1 LSHIYTGI
9 VFCLI
14 GIFNDA
20 YAQELYRVR
29 SLPCNTPDKNEFSA
43 LPYGKGLI
51 FCSDRPDMSAIK
63 FETTKGAKS
72 LVNLFVIENDS
83 ATKAISS
90 PDFSSIYAHDGPIAF
105 YDNGNRAVLTRT
117 LSDKNKFKSIYK
129 DTKLGLFFFE
139 KREGKWRES
148 GSFPFND
155 LTYSCGQATI
165 NEQGTVMIFSSD
177 MPGSNGGTDLYYS
190 TFNHDDSSWI
200 LPVNLGSII
209 NSSKNEMFPFLHPSG
224 ILYYSSAGKKGKGG
238 LDIFH
243 TAGGYPYSR
252 IVHEVD
258 EVNSDKDDFGFW
270 ASPDFS
276 KGYMTSNREGSD
288 DIYSVSL
295 TPPKFENCVDYE
307 DISYCYEFFEEA
319 SIDVDTIPMVY
330 EWDFGDGIT
339 KKGLS
344 AYHCYKAPG
353 TYIVQLNV
361 FDTVVNALFMNEAR
375 YEMEIADKNQPLIAV
390 PDSANPNKPFYVSA
404 GQARFKDFVIGEYYW
419 DFGDGLNM
427 KGERFPVTLEKAGEY
442 EVILGVTSV
451 PDKNGRS
458 QSRCFKTKLIVST
471 DSIPPQLVDDSSDPA
486 NEKLPGGTQ
495 GTTFVLVED
504 TEGFHITKLK
514 GDGTNISGIN
524 QLPNSVYYLKLD
536 ANGDTLVKKHST
548 DPATRKLLETYL
560 DQAEAPFEVRKDG
573 LVSNNAFL
581 PNDSLKYPVYGLDIK
596 KFYGTIDSLVKSPWQ
611 FTVLPAN
618 IAEALR
624 NLNSQEAGLNTV
636 NNKNNSQYLP
646 QYNAN
651 INVPNDSTVV
661 FHKQVTNNPD
671 NANLINT
678 TQYDTVQHK
687 DVNNN
692 SNQNN
697 NVQNNTNSKDTTR
710 NNANT
715 NNAVVNN
722 NSNQNNNVQNN
733 SNAKDTTRNNA
744 NTNNTVVNNNVN
756 QNNNV
761 QNNTNSKDT
770 TRNNANTNNAVVNNN
785 SNQNNNVQNNTNAK
799 DTTRN
804 NANANNTVVNNNAS
818 QNNNSQNNTVVK
830 DTANNNSR
838 NNTVNNTIVKD
849 TSGVQNSNTV
859 NNNTVVKDTMNNN
872 SHNNANVKDTTN
884 DQQTVNNLNILN
896 NGWKEIDSLK
906 PNNDWKEVD
915 SLRPSID
922 TIDITLED
930 LLKFTH
936 TDLEYKVQIGA
947 YRFPKNFKYD
957 HLKKL
962 GKKDEQLLIEG
973 ITRITLGRFKTM
985 KEAYEF
991 RNIVRKEGINDAF
1004 VTAVFNGKRYY
1015 LYQLK
1020 ELLKAMIPVT
1030 TN

>member
-1 LSHIYTGI
+1 MYS
-9 VFCLI
+9 V
-14 GIFNDA
+14 N
-20 YAQELYRVR
+20 AQELYRVR

-43 LPYGKGLI
+43 LPFGKGII

-72 LVNLFVIENDS
+72 LINLFITESDS
-83 ATKAISS
+83 SSKAISS

-139 KREGKWRES
+139 KKEGKWKEV

-155 LTYSCGQATI
+155 LTYSCGQGTI
-165 NEQGTVMIFSSD
+165 NELGTVMIFSSD

-200 LPVNLGSII
+200 LPVNLGTII

-238 LDIFH
+238 LDVFH
-243 TAGGYPYSR
+243 TIGGYPYTR

-276 KGYMTSNREGSD
+276 KGYMTSNRAGSD
-288 DIYSVSL
+288 DIYAVSL

-307 DISYCYEFFEEA
+307 NISYCYQFFEEA
-319 SIDVDTIPMVY
+319 SINVDTIPMVY
-330 EWDFGDGIT
+330 EWDFGDGVT

-375 YEMEIADKNQPLIAV
+375 YEMEIADKNQPLMVV
-390 PDSANPNKPFYVSA
+390 PDSANPNKPFFVSA
-404 GQARFKDFVIGEYYW
+404 GQARFKDFVIAEYYW

-427 KGERFPVTLEKAGEY
+427 KGERFPVTLEKAGTY
-442 EVILGVTSV
+442 EVILGVTGV
-451 PDKNGRS
+451 PDKNGRAEM
-458 QSRCFKTKLIVST
+458 RCFKTSLVVT
-471 DSIPPQLVDDSSDPA
+471 NDSIPPQLVDDSSDPA

-504 TEGFHITKLK
+504 AEGFHVTKLK
-514 GDGTNISGIN
+514 GDGTNNSGIN
-524 QLPNSVYYLKLD
+524 QLPNSIYYLKLD

-548 DPATRKLLETYL
+548 DPESRKLLETYL

-581 PNDSLKYPVYGLDIK
+581 PSDSLKYPVYSSDIK
-596 KFYGTIDSLVKSPWQ
+596 KFYNSMDSLVKSSWQ

-624 NLNSQEAGLNTV
+624 DLNAQEAGLNTV
-636 NNKNNSQYLP
+636 NNKNNNQYLP

-661 FHKQVTNNPD
+661 FHKQVTNNAN
-671 NANLINT
+671 NANSNNT
-678 TQYDTVQHK
+678 TQYDTVQHT
-687 DVNNN
+687 DIN
-692 SNQNN
+692 
-697 NVQNNTNSKDTTR
+697 
-710 NNANT
+710 
-715 NNAVVNN
+715 
-722 NSNQNNNVQNN
+722 
-733 SNAKDTTRNNA
+733 NNA
-744 NTNNTVVNNNVN
+744 NTNNTVVNNNSN
-756 QNNNV
+756 QNNNSQNDTTV
-761 QNNTNSKDT
+761 KDTSNSQANNNTNNNSIQNNNTVVKDT
-770 TRNNANTNNAVVNNN
+770 TSNNSLNNTVNNNTMVKDTTGNANNN
-785 SNQNNNVQNNTNAK
+785 SNQNNTVVRDTSNNNSQNNTVNNNTVK
-799 DTTRN
+799 DTTSN
-804 NANANNTVVNNNAS
+804 
-818 QNNNSQNNTVVK
+818 QNNNSQNNTVK
-830 DTANNNSR
+830 DTSNNQNNNSQ
-838 NNTVNNTIVKD
+838 NNT
-849 TSGVQNSNTV
+849 
-859 NNNTVVKDTMNNN
+859 
-872 SHNNANVKDTTN
+872 AKDTTN
-884 DQQTVNNLNILN
+884 NQNSNNLNILN
-896 NGWKEIDSLK
+896 NGIVEIDSI
-906 PNNDWKEVD
+906 
-915 SLRPSID
+915 RPSID
-922 TIDITLED
+922 TIDIVLDD
-930 LLKFTH
+930 LLRFTH
-936 TDLEYKVQIGA
+936 PDLEYKVQIGA
-947 YRFPKNFKYD
+947 YRFPQNFKYD

-962 GKKDEQLLIEG
+962 GKKDEQLLIEE

-991 RNIVRKEGINDAF
+991 RNVVRQEGISDAF

-1015 LYQLK
+1015 LSQLK
-1020 ELLKAMIPVT
+1020 ELLKEMVPVT